1 MRDNSSFNPRA
12 TNVLA
17 TSTFTPGGCGG
28 TEDRWNSLYT
38 ITNPTASTYF
48 VQVQSPAGTTQ
59 SEMGSNG
66 FSIRARVGNTF
77 NACTTVSGEA
87 NYANNCPNVYG
98 VDNMGVYANLEGT
111 TPSFYLAD
119 IGPEHNNK
127 KMQVSLW
134 DPGEGA
140 RQIEVLNPLGNA
152 VSFTWSVLCQ
162 NGTAA
167 PCSGETAPS
176 GGYGPATTSM
186 LSLGAANTTYPQPGP
201 WRLSSS
207 KYSDRRL
214 VLSVQL
220 PADINVAY
228 GGLTWW
234 RIRYTVDSANS
245 TDRTTWSVS
254 VKGDP
259 VGWCPTP
266 DRPHPYRNRSRAA
279 ATHPVGCCVVSGFVD
294 ECQINV
300 RGGDGGAGCV
310 SFRREAHVAK
320 GGPDGGDGG
329 KGGDVWLVADRNV
342 ASLLAF
348 HDHPH
353 RRATER
359 RPRLGQEEAR
369 PRRRRPRGARPR
381 GHRRARP

>member
-1 MRDNSSFNPRA
+1 MRP
-12 TNVLA
+12 
-17 TSTFTPGGCGG
+17 
-28 TEDRWNSLYT
+28 
-38 ITNPTASTYF
+38 
-48 VQVQSPAGTTQ
+48 
-59 SEMGSNG
+59 
-66 FSIRARVGNTF
+66 
-77 NACTTVSGEA
+77 

-111 TPSFYLAD
+111 TPSFYMAD

-167 PCSGETAPS
+167 PCSGETSPN

-220 PADINVAY
+220 PADINAAY

-259 VGWCPTP
+259 V
-266 DRPHPYRNRSRAA
+266 R
-279 ATHPVGCCVVSGFVD
+279 
-294 ECQINV
+294 
-300 RGGDGGAGCV
+300 
-310 SFRREAHVAK
+310 
-320 GGPDGGDGG
+320 
-329 KGGDVWLVADRNV
+329 LVPN
-342 ASLLAF
+342 
-348 HDHPH
+348 P
-353 RRATER
+353 
-359 RPRLGQEEAR
+359 
-369 PRRRRPRGARPR
+369 
-381 GHRRARP
+381 